1 MKITSLYYIISH
13 RIINLAKDTNDVCL
27 SPYCIKA
34 ANYLLESIDETIDPC
49 EDFYQFACG
58 TWLKNTRIP
67 PENGKH
73 RSTSRL
79 TIRLENAL
87 VDFFSTSPPN
97 DTVEPRAIINARHLY
112 DSCMDEDAIEIED
125 IDVILSL
132 VKTEFG
138 GWPVLEG
145 LTWNESTFDLSRLT
159 LKLNQYNNFILYTI
173 KSVADDKNSS
183 VRSIR
188 IDPSNFLLKNLMHFS
203 KGTKVRDAYYEF
215 FYSLT
220 EALTN
225 DTSTIDDDVDALQN
239 FELEI
244 MEKLM
249 KHDKLSFKDIVR
261 TTVGNLSR
269 TVNSDFTNQLRRL
282 YLFGNVSLVDTD
294 IVTVYA
300 PKVLLDIMS
309 IIDQQ
314 SPRTIQNY
322 MIWRFMMSRA
332 LNMPER
338 FRNIVQQYNSVFYGT
353 TGSQRRPIICA
364 NYVNKM
370 MGLAVSKI
378 YINKYFD
385 KDIRKGIT
393 EMSDNIR
400 NVFIKMINQTVW
412 MDSKSKSATIE
423 KVRVMKEKIGYPD
436 YLENDDVMKL
446 EKDYADYNFSSSFIS
461 NVLSLLQLHS
471 KQGLRIL
478 RDPVDSKDWTD
489 LLPTDINAEHRRSL
503 NEIVFPAAF
512 LHTPMFDK
520 DAPRYLN
527 YGGIGSVIGH
537 EITHGFDSKGLE
549 YDMNGNKIPWWTNAT
564 IAAFGE
570 RKKCIIE
577 QYNNY
582 TLNQINLQLNG
593 KRTQNENIADNAG
606 LKQAF
611 FAYQQWTKTHK
622 KLEKKLPGLIKYS
635 TEQMFFLNFGHT
647 RCEKMTD
654 QSAYS
659 YIMTDVHSPPQF
671 RVFGPTSNFVEF
683 DRVFGCKPGQGNSRV
698 DKCNVW

>member
-1 MKITSLYYIISH
+1 
-13 RIINLAKDTNDVCL
+13 
-27 SPYCIKA
+27 
-34 ANYLLESIDETIDPC
+34 NYLLESIDETIDPC

-220 EALTN
+220 EALAN

-446 EKDYADYNFSSSFIS
+446 EKDYAD
-461 NVLSLLQLHS
+461 V
-471 KQGLRIL
+471 
-478 RDPVDSKDWTD
+478 
-489 LLPTDINAEHRRSL
+489 
-503 NEIVFPAAF
+503 
-512 LHTPMFDK
+512 
-520 DAPRYLN
+520 
-527 YGGIGSVIGH
+527 
-537 EITHGFDSKGLE
+537 
-549 YDMNGNKIPWWTNAT
+549 
-564 IAAFGE
+564 
-570 RKKCIIE
+570 
-577 QYNNY
+577 
-582 TLNQINLQLNG
+582 
-593 KRTQNENIADNAG
+593 
-606 LKQAF
+606 
-611 FAYQQWTKTHK
+611 
-622 KLEKKLPGLIKYS
+622 
-635 TEQMFFLNFGHT
+635 
-647 RCEKMTD
+647 
-654 QSAYS
+654 
-659 YIMTDVHSPPQF
+659 
-671 RVFGPTSNFVEF
+671 
-683 DRVFGCKPGQGNSRV
+683 
-698 DKCNVW
+698 

>member
-1 MKITSLYYIISH
+1 
-13 RIINLAKDTNDVCL
+13 
-27 SPYCIKA
+27 
-34 ANYLLESIDETIDPC
+34 
-49 EDFYQFACG
+49 
-58 TWLKNTRIP
+58 
-67 PENGKH
+67 
-73 RSTSRL
+73 
-79 TIRLENAL
+79 
-87 VDFFSTSPPN
+87 
-97 DTVEPRAIINARHLY
+97 
-112 DSCMDEDAIEIED
+112 
-125 IDVILSL
+125 
-132 VKTEFG
+132 
-138 GWPVLEG
+138 
-145 LTWNESTFDLSRLT
+145 
-159 LKLNQYNNFILYTI
+159 
-173 KSVADDKNSS
+173 
-183 VRSIR
+183 
-188 IDPSNFLLKNLMHFS
+188 
-203 KGTKVRDAYYEF
+203 
-215 FYSLT
+215 
-220 EALTN
+220 
-225 DTSTIDDDVDALQN
+225 
-239 FELEI
+239 
-244 MEKLM
+244 
-249 KHDKLSFKDIVR
+249 
-261 TTVGNLSR
+261 
-269 TVNSDFTNQLRRL
+269 
-282 YLFGNVSLVDTD
+282 
-294 IVTVYA
+294 
-300 PKVLLDIMS
+300 MS

-332 LNMPER
+332 LNMPKR

-385 KDIRKGIT
+385 KDIRKEIT

-478 RDPVDSKDWTD
+478 RDPVDSNDWTD

-527 YGGIGSVIGH
+527 YGGVGFVVGH

-549 YDMNGNKIPWWTNAT
+549 HDMNGNKIPWWTTAT

-582 TLNQINLQLNG
+582 TLNQINRQLNG

-611 FAYQQWTKTHK
+611 FAYQQWTKTH
-622 KLEKKLPGLIKYS
+622 
-635 TEQMFFLNFGHT
+635 
-647 RCEKMTD
+647 
-654 QSAYS
+654 
-659 YIMTDVHSPPQF
+659 
-671 RVFGPTSNFVEF
+671 
-683 DRVFGCKPGQGNSRV
+683 
-698 DKCNVW
+698 

>member
-1 MKITSLYYIISH
+1 MKITSLYYIISN

-73 RSTSRL
+73 RSRSRL

-87 VDFFSTSPPN
+87 VDFFSTSPPQN
-97 DTVEPRAIINARHLY
+97 DTIEPRAIINARRLY

-138 GWPVLEG
+138 GWPALEG
-145 LTWNESTFDLSRLT
+145 LTWNESTFDLSHLT
-159 LKLNQYNNFILYTI
+159 RKLNQYNNFILYTI

-220 EALTN
+220 EALAN

-249 KHDKLSFKDIVR
+249 KHDKLSFQDNVR

-300 PKVLLDIMS
+300 PKVLLDIIS

-314 SPRTIQNY
+314 SSRTIQNY
-322 MIWRFMMSRA
+322 MIWRFMMNRA
-332 LNMPER
+332 LNMPKR
-338 FRNIVQQYNSVFYGT
+338 FRNIVQQYNYVFYDT

-385 KDIRKGIT
+385 KDIRKG
-393 EMSDNIR
+393 
-400 NVFIKMINQTVW
+400 
-412 MDSKSKSATIE
+412 
-423 KVRVMKEKIGYPD
+423 VRVMKEKIGYPD

-446 EKDYADYNFSSSFIS
+446 EKDYANYNFNSSFMS

-471 KQGLRIL
+471 KQDLRIL

-489 LLPTDINAEHRRSL
+489 LLPTDINAAYGRSL

-527 YGGIGSVIGH
+527 YGGVGFVVGH

-549 YDMNGNKIPWWTNAT
+549 HDMNGNKIPWWTNAT
-564 IAAFGE
+564 IAAFDE
-570 RKKCIIE
+570 RRKCIIE

-582 TLNQINLQLNG
+582 TLKQINLRLNG
-593 KRTQNENIADNAG
+593 ERTQNENIADNAG

-622 KLEKKLPGLIKYS
+622 KLEKKLPGLTKYS

-647 RCEKMTD
+647 YCEKMTK

-659 YIMTDVHSPPQF
+659 YIMTDVHSPSQF

-683 DRVFGCKPGQGNSRV
+683 DRVFDCKPGQGNSRV
-698 DKCNVW
+698 DKCSVW

>member
-1 MKITSLYYIISH
+1 MKNYLII
-13 RIINLAKDTNDVCL
+13 L
-27 SPYCIKA
+27 
-34 ANYLLESIDETIDPC
+34 ANYLLESIDETINPC

-73 RSTSRL
+73 RSLSRL

-87 VDFFSTSPPN
+87 ADFFSTSPSQN
-97 DTVEPRAIINARHLY
+97 DTVEPRAIINARRLY
-112 DSCMDEDAIEIED
+112 DSCIDENAIEIED

-188 IDPSNFLLKNLMHFS
+188 IDFSDLRENLIHLV
-203 KGTKVRDAYYEF
+203 KGTEVYKAYYEF
-215 FYSLT
+215 FNNLT
-220 EALTN
+220 RALTN
-225 DTSTIDDDVDALQN
+225 DTSTIDDDVLALKN

-244 MEKLM
+244 IKKLM
-249 KHDKLSFKDIVR
+249 KHDKLSFQDIVR

-269 TVNSDFTNQLRRL
+269 IVNSNFTNYLRRL

-300 PKVLLDIMS
+300 PKVLLDIVS
-309 IIDQQ
+309 IIGQQ

-322 MIWRFMMSRA
+322 MIWRFMMNRA
-332 LNMPER
+332 LNMPKR
-338 FRNIVQQYNSVFYGT
+338 FRNIVQQYNYVFYDT
-353 TGSQRRPIICA
+353 TGSQRRPTICA
-364 NYVNKM
+364 NYVNAM
-370 MGLAVSKI
+370 MGLTVSKI

-385 KDIRKGIT
+385 KDIRK
-393 EMSDNIR
+393 E
-400 NVFIKMINQTVW
+400 
-412 MDSKSKSATIE
+412 
-423 KVRVMKEKIGYPD
+423 VRVMKEKIGYPD

-446 EKDYADYNFSSSFIS
+446 EKDYADYNFNTSFMS

-471 KQGLRIL
+471 KHGLRIL
-478 RDPVDSKDWTD
+478 RDPVDSNDWTGI
-489 LLPTDINAEHRRSL
+489 LPTDINAAYRSSL

-512 LHTPMFDK
+512 LHTPIFDK

-537 EITHGFDSKGLE
+537 EITHGFDSEGMK
-549 YDMNGNKIPWWTNAT
+549 YNMNGNKIPWWTNET
-564 IAAFGE
+564 IEAFDE

-582 TLNQINLQLNG
+582 TLSQINRQLNG
-593 KRTQNENIADNAG
+593 ERTQNENIADNAG

-622 KLEKKLPGLIKYS
+622 KLEKKLPGLTKYS
-635 TEQMFFLNFGHT
+635 KEQMFFLNFGHMW
-647 RCEKMTD
+647 CEKMTK
-654 QSAYS
+654 QSAHS
-659 YIMTDVHSPPQF
+659 YIMANVHSPSQF

-698 DKCNVW
+698 DKCSVW